1 MAKQTLNTIKN
12 WFKTGLKPTQQQF
25 WDTWDSFWHKDQV
38 IPASSIE
45 NLDAR
50 FDEKAD
56 EEAFETHLSD
66 LNAHNIGNLSIPAG
80 PINTLTG
87 SGTRANLFYNTI
99 DQVLYIYDG
108 VAWRPAVEADL
119 TQFYTKEQVDL
130 LLSGSAPALTAS
142 NGLTISNGDIK
153 LGGTYNDYINIYSPT
168 YTNGSFSLSN
178 GYAGI
183 STLGTNKDQYYNNIQ
198 GEIKLQENQVVNSQ
212 SGEKELSAYL
222 SVGYSTGY
230 SHVRVSEK
238 DGIVLQDDL
247 LKKGAV
253 YAEDYSGNW
262 GVNDE
267 NVLITK
273 KYADS
278 LIRSTNGFAQLNTD
292 NTFTGSQRLESNSA
306 EDTNSAIRLTELT
319 SGRYL
324 QLQSGDISF
333 GNNSFI
339 NTINQTAL
347 TADRTQNFQDKDGI
361 IALLSDVTAAG
372 SGYAKLSGGNQFEG
386 NQEYR
391 DGNKVSYVNGG
402 LFYTFNPANQMQAAF
417 TEEGFGVASM
427 SNGTTTNL
435 RLGFLE
441 NNIARLVLPIV
452 SGTIGLVEKSIR
464 ISTASFT
471 LDMTKDI
478 ELINASTGDVE
489 VNLPQLSGSLP
500 HQGKQVII
508 KRIDNHNQSNYSVIV
523 KSDPM
528 DVIEGEPTK
537 VLPQQWNYI
546 ILVAIG
552 NYWIVTNYYATQSL
566 N

>member
-1 MAKQTLNTIKN
+1 MAKQTLNTVKN

-45 NLDAR
+45 NLDVR

-80 PINTLTG
+80 STNTLTG
-87 SGTRANLFYNTI
+87 SSTRANLFYNTG
-99 DQVLYIYDG
+99 DQVLYIHDG
-108 VAWRPAVEADL
+108 VEWRPAVEADL
-119 TQFYTKEQVDL
+119 TQFYTKEQIDSL
-130 LLSGSAPALTAS
+130 LVVSAPAFSVS
-142 NGLTISNGDIK
+142 NGLTKTNDVIK
-153 LGGTYNDYINIYSPT
+153 LGGDLTEPMTIIGSMGTNSPSISIMDMGTYSATGVAVGFDNNRAGVSVQKGL
-168 YTNGSFSLSN
+168 NGANLAEFNLTAVEGEN
-178 GYAGI
+178 I
-183 STLGTNKDQYYNNIQ
+183 STSYLGIGGRTDGYFVVTDNIKSKGIRYN
-198 GEIKLQENQVVNSQ
+198 S
-212 SGEKELSAYL
+212 
-222 SVGYSTGY
+222 
-230 SHVRVSEK
+230 
-238 DGIVLQDDL
+238 
-247 LKKGAV
+247 
-253 YAEDYSGNW
+253 DYSNNW
-262 GVNDE
+262 DASDE
-267 NVLITK
+267 NILITK
-273 KYADS
+273 KYADNLAS
-278 LIRSTNGFAQLNTD
+278 SMSNGHAKLNENNYYGGINSTSGYWETYDGKGLRILKDSITYTHGDRYIQEIKFSPL
-292 NTFTGSQRLESNSA
+292 TGNSA
-306 EDTNSAIRLTELT
+306 VK
-319 SGRYL
+319 
-324 QLQSGDISF
+324 
-333 GNNSFI
+333 
-339 NTINQTAL
+339 
-347 TADRTQNFQDKDGI
+347 FQDKDGT
-361 IALLSDVTAAG
+361 IALLSDVTEAG

-417 TEEGFGVASM
+417 TEEGLGVASM

-441 NNIARLVLPIV
+441 NNSARLSLPNV
-452 SGTIGLVEKSIR
+452 SGTLSITEKSVR
-464 ISTASFT
+464 ISNSSFIV
-471 LDMTKDI
+471 DMTKDI
-478 ELINASTGDVE
+478 ELIDASASDVE

-508 KRIDNHNQSNYSVIV
+508 KRIDNHNQSNYLVIV

-528 DVIEGEPTK
+528 NVIEGELTK

-546 ILVAIG
+546 ILVAIS